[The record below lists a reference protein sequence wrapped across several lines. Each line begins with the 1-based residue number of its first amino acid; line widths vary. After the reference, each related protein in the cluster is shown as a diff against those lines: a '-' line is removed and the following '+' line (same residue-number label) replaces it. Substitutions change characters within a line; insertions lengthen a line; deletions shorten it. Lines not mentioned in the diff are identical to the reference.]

1 MALEEVVVRRRYR
14 VACDCC
20 GVGIR
25 GRRTASKLVR
35 FEMVFRRSDADENPF
50 VFRFRD
56 LCKGC
61 EKRLAKMPVRV
72 EKLHGSRRREDET

>member
-25 GRRTASKLVR
+25 GRKTSSKTVR
-35 FEMVFRRSDADENPF
+35 FELVFRLSDTDPDPF

-61 EKRLAKMPVRV
+61 EKRLEKLPSRV
-72 EKLHGSRRREDET
+72 EKLHGSRRREGET